1 MSLIEELKRRKV
13 FRVAAS
19 YAVVAFI
26 IFQLVEI
33 LFPIFNFPQWT
44 QQFVV
49 IIILLGFP
57 IAVIFSWIFDKTPEG
72 FIKTDAFKNKEKK
85 KTENSKNISF
95 YNDKRNWVLVGGI
108 IGGILIGWF
117 GQSTTEIVEP
127 INEKSIAVLPFENL
141 SQNEEDEYFADG
153 MTEDLLTELS
163 KIKDLLVIS
172 RTTVMKYKN
181 SSKSLKQV
189 GKELGVANILEGSIR
204 RAGDRVRITGQLIKI
219 SNDQN
224 LWAEKYDRNIKDIFA
239 VQDEV
244 ANAIANALRIELS
257 DEEAMMISSSQ
268 TESIE
273 AYDYYIKGRQLSYSY
288 ENFKRDAAIK
298 LYKKAIEIDPQY
310 ALPYAGISRVRM
322 SQRSMQGMDLKFS
335 EMAII
340 EAEEYAKKAVA
351 LGPNEAEAHFAL
363 GFFYNQTQK
372 YNEAFSSFNTAIML
386 NPSHAHAHDEIG
398 DVYLYNYGDF
408 DGAIIWYNK
417 ALTRDPELV
426 PAKWFK
432 SEILLR
438 DGQAKEGLNL
448 LNDALDQNPNVTQF
462 SNLKHTALMMKGD
475 YKEAYDFIL
484 SKKENYLSENSI
496 LQFYQAA
503 GLSLLE
509 LEKFQEFDQIIN
521 EIANTP
527 NSNRTHQKRYLTLL
541 RQFKKGDY
549 IEAIKGFEDLD
560 SANLY
565 ALNKDIR
572 RALSDAFHYW
582 RAKSFL
588 EIEDYQSALKE
599 TFKFRAVNNQI
610 TGQTLFDQFWPKK
623 YYLKGK
629 AYEGLGDNINAI
641 ESYEDF
647 LRVWSNADEDLP
659 EIVDAKKRLRS
670 LGRFN
675 S

>member
-57 IAVIFSWIFDKTPEG
+57 MALIFSWVFDKTPEG
-72 FIKTDAFKNKEKK
+72 FIKTDAVKSKEKK
-85 KTENSKNISF
+85 KKEILKNTSF
-95 YNDKRNWVLVGGI
+95 LNDKRNWMLIGGI

-117 GQSTTEIVEP
+117 GQSTTEIVAP

-181 SSKSLKQV
+181 STLSLKQI

-204 RAGDRVRITGQLIKI
+204 RSGDRVRITGQLIKT

-257 DEEAMMISSSQ
+257 DEESMMISSSQ

-288 ENFKRDAAIK
+288 ENFKRDEAIQ
-298 LYKKAIEIDPQY
+298 LYKKAIEIDPKY

-322 SQRSMQGMDLKFS
+322 SQRSMQGMDLEFS
-335 EMAII
+335 KMAII
-340 EAEEYAKKAVA
+340 EAEMNAKKAVD
-351 LGPNEAEAHFAL
+351 LGPNEAEVHFAL

-408 DGAIIWYNK
+408 DRAIIWYNK
-417 ALTRDPELV
+417 ALKRDPELV

-438 DGQAKEGLNL
+438 DGRANEGLSL
-448 LNDALDQNPNVTQF
+448 LDEALDQNPNVTQF
-462 SNLKHTALMMKGD
+462 LNLKHTALMMKGNHQ
-475 YKEAYDFIL
+475 EAYDFIL
-484 SKKENYLSENSI
+484 SKKDNYLSENSI
-496 LQFYQAA
+496 LQYYQAI
-503 GLSLLE
+503 GLSLIE
-509 LEKFQEFDQIIN
+509 LEKFDELDQILNDISN
-521 EIANTP
+521 AP
-527 NSNRTHQKRYLTLL
+527 NSNRTHQERYLSLL
-541 RQFKKGDY
+541 KLYKKGDY
-549 IEAIKGFEDLD
+549 MKAIKGFKELD
-560 SANLY
+560 NADLY

-572 RALSDAFHYW
+572 RTLSDVFHYW
-582 RAKSFL
+582 RARSFL
-588 EIEDYQSALKE
+588 EINDYQNALKE
-599 TFKFRAVNNQI
+599 TFNFRAANNQI
-610 TGQTLFDQFWPKK
+610 TGQTVFDQFWPKK
-623 YYLKGK
+623 NYLKGK
-629 AYEGLGDNINAI
+629 AYEGLGDKVNAI

-647 LRVWSNADEDLP
+647 LRAWSNADEDLP
-659 EIVDAKKRLRS
+659 EIVDTKKRLRN

-675 S
+675 

>member
-57 IAVIFSWIFDKTPEG
+57 IALIFSWVFDKTPEG
-72 FIKTDAFKNKEKK
+72 FIKTDAVKSKEKKNKEI
-85 KTENSKNISF
+85 SKNTSF
-95 YNDKRNWVLVGGI
+95 LNDKRNWMLIGGI

-117 GQSTTEIVEP
+117 GQSTTETVAS

-181 SSKSLKQV
+181 STLSLKQI

-204 RAGDRVRITGQLIKI
+204 RSGDRVRITGQLIKT

-257 DEEAMMISSSQ
+257 DEESMMISSSQ

-288 ENFKRDAAIK
+288 ENFKRDEAIQ
-298 LYKKAIEIDPQY
+298 LYKKAIEIDPKY

-322 SQRSMQGMDLKFS
+322 SQRSMQGMDLEFS
-335 EMAII
+335 KMAII
-340 EAEEYAKKAVA
+340 DAEKNAKKAVE

-408 DGAIIWYNK
+408 DRAIIWYNK
-417 ALTRDPELV
+417 ALKRDPELV

-438 DGQAKEGLNL
+438 DGRANEGLSL
-448 LNDALDQNPNVTQF
+448 LDEALDQNPNVTQF
-462 SNLKHTALMMKGD
+462 LNLKHTALMMKGNHQ
-475 YKEAYDFIL
+475 KAYDFIL
-484 SKKENYLSENSI
+484 SKKDNYVSENSI
-496 LQFYQAA
+496 LQYYQAI
-503 GLSLLE
+503 GLSLIE
-509 LEKFQEFDQIIN
+509 LEKFDELDQILNDIS
-521 EIANTP
+521 NTP
-527 NSNRTHQKRYLTLL
+527 NSNRTHQERYLSLL
-541 RQFKKGDY
+541 KLYKQGDY
-549 IEAIKGFEDLD
+549 MKAIKGFMELD
-560 SANLY
+560 NADLY

-572 RALSDAFHYW
+572 RTLSDVFHYW
-582 RAKSFL
+582 RARSFL
-588 EIEDYQSALKE
+588 EINDYQNALKE
-599 TFKFRAVNNQI
+599 TFNFRAANNQI
-610 TGQTLFDQFWPKK
+610 TGQTVFDQFWPKK

-629 AYEGLGDNINAI
+629 AYEGLGDKVNAI

-647 LRVWSNADEDLP
+647 LRAWSNADEDLP
-659 EIVDAKKRLRS
+659 EIVDTKKRLRN

-675 S
+675 